1 MNWNFKMTLKIQN
14 LQRYC
19 PGSVNQGEDQALR
32 FAYAKLDTLLRS

>member
-1 MNWNFKMTLKIQN
+1 MTLKIQN

-19 PGSVNQGEDQALR
+19 PGIVNQGEDQALR